1 MWVKICGI
9 TNLADAEAAVAY
21 GADALGFV
29 FAPSKRRIEP
39 DLARKIIQVLP
50 AEVEKIGVF
59 VEETGSRIRE
69 IAVYCGLTG
78 LQLHGEEASECLICL
93 KDYDLIKSFRM
104 KAQIDCAK
112 IKDYIAQSSVNRIL
126 LDSFVPGQWGGTG
139 QTFPW
144 ERLTSCNW
152 GEIQVIIA
160 GGLNPENVS
169 EAIRLGKPAGVD
181 VSSGVEKE
189 PGRKDLVLLRK
200 FIERAKGGLC

>member
-9 TNLADAEAAVAY
+9 TNLADGEAAVAS

-39 DLARKIIQVLP
+39 ALAREIIWRLP

-59 VEETGSRIRE
+59 VEETLSRVRE
-69 IAVYCGLTG
+69 IAAYCGLTG
-78 LQLHGEEASECLICL
+78 LQLHGEETPEYLTYL

-104 KAQIDCAK
+104 NSQTDFVK
-112 IKDYIAQSSVNRIL
+112 IKDYIVQSSVNRIL
-126 LDSFVPGQWGGTG
+126 LDSFVSGQWGGTG
-139 QTFPW
+139 KTFPW
-144 ERLTSCNW
+144 EKLASCNW
-152 GEIQVIIA
+152 GGIQVIIA

-169 EAIRLGKPAGVD
+169 EAIRLGKPNGVD

-189 PGRKDLVLLRK
+189 PGRKDLVLLK
-200 FIERAKGGLC
+200 TFIERAKGG

>member
-9 TNLADAEAAVAY
+9 TNLADGEAAVAS

-39 DLARKIIQVLP
+39 ALAREIIWRLP

-59 VEETGSRIRE
+59 VEETLSRVRE
-69 IAVYCGLTG
+69 IAAYCGLTG
-78 LQLHGEEASECLICL
+78 LQLHGEETPEYLTYL

-104 KAQIDCAK
+104 NSQTDFVK
-112 IKDYIAQSSVNRIL
+112 IKDYIVQSSVNRIL

-139 QTFPW
+139 KTFSW
-144 ERLTSCNW
+144 ESLADCNW
-152 GEIQVIIA
+152 GGIQVIIA